1 MHITQKSAQNIVN
14 EMKASIH
21 RDINIM
27 DENGVILASTDPTRR
42 GKLHQGAL
50 AIIREG
56 LDCLTVRQD
65 EPERGIQRGVNLPVT
80 LRGQLEGVIGITGEP
95 EEVAVFGEIIRHM
108 TEIML

>member
-42 GKLHQGAL
+42 GKR
-50 AIIREG
+50 IRERLPSSG
-56 LDCLTVRQD
+56 RGWTV
-65 EPERGIQRGVNLPVT
+65 
-80 LRGQLEGVIGITGEP
+80 
-95 EEVAVFGEIIRHM
+95 
-108 TEIML
+108 

>member
-27 DENGVILASTDPTRR
+27 DENGVILASTDPARR

-56 LDCLTVRQD
+56 LDCLTVRQ
-65 EPERGIQRGVNLPVT
+65 EFKGASICL
-80 LRGQLEGVIGITGEP
+80 
-95 EEVAVFGEIIRHM
+95 
-108 TEIML
+108 

>member
-80 LRGQLEGVIGITGEP
+80 LR
-95 EEVAVFGEIIRHM
+95 
-108 TEIML
+108 

>member
-27 DENGVILASTDPTRR
+27 DENGVILASTDPARR

-56 LDCLTVRQD
+56 LDCLTVRQVSSAS
-65 EPERGIQRGVNLPVT
+65 PGSRRRWPYSARSSAT
-80 LRGQLEGVIGITGEP
+80 
-95 EEVAVFGEIIRHM
+95 
-108 TEIML
+108 